1 MQRGHVDAQFTPRA
15 SKIKRILKGGRRTHR
30 CAWRGGRGIASGSET
45 RVSRRGRWHG
55 QLQRRDKWMHLV
67 CCYPTL
73 QLVFVVLQSWGAVPS
88 VFFCS
93 RRALRRL
100 DVQYVA
106 LPITDMFRMPF
117 AELFGL
123 MRQVLGPLISAFPRL
138 RGLGGAVDVRMG
150 MPRRS
155 FDLLVSQIHRQIGL
169 IT

>member
-1 MQRGHVDAQFTPRA
+1 
-15 SKIKRILKGGRRTHR
+15 
-30 CAWRGGRGIASGSET
+30 
-45 RVSRRGRWHG
+45 
-55 QLQRRDKWMHLV
+55 MHLV

-155 FDLLVSQIHRQIGL
+155 FDLSQIHRQIGL